1 MYWLSPFLSMHASVQ
16 VHSNVLMPG
25 LALHLALGL
34 AYHMP
39 LSVHSMSPFAISW
52 LSIWRR
58 TIMCLLSQYQYWNS
72 KQSAVEFIFHISSD
86 CLTFWLTCDL
96 RSVSSAYVHRCMTR
110 RVHPFL
116 FLHVGV
122 VLLPNICERFHGH
135 GSRFIWILQ
144 PQYSLL
150 TVCFA
155 LGSSALSFLIVWQHH
170 WLPSIVREWLAYCWL
185 HNLALPML
193 LVVLW
198 HKSFLYFVLL
208 TSQVFCDLP
217 RLGQDF

>member
-1 MYWLSPFLSMHASVQ
+1 MYIHFLGTLRNRLFLRSKQYKVKSLKFAIIHCDTCIDCHPFWACMHLFKFIQ
-16 VHSNVLMPG
+16 MCWQLLMSG
-25 LALHLALGL
+25 LAFHLALGL
-34 AYHMP
+34 AYHMI
-39 LSVHSMSPFAISW
+39 LSVPSMSPFAISW

-122 VLLPNICERFHGH
+122 VLFPNICERFHGH

-144 PQYSLL
+144 PRYSSAHSLL
-150 TVCFA
+150 C
-155 LGSSALSFLIVWQHH
+155 I
-170 WLPSIVREWLAYCWL
+170 
-185 HNLALPML
+185 
-193 LVVLW
+193 
-198 HKSFLYFVLL
+198 
-208 TSQVFCDLP
+208 
-217 RLGQDF
+217 

>member
-1 MYWLSPFLSMHASVQ
+1 MS
-16 VHSNVLMPG
+16 G
-25 LALHLALGL
+25 LAFHLALGL
-34 AYHMP
+34 AYHMI
-39 LSVHSMSPFAISW
+39 LSVPSMSTFAISW

-58 TIMCLLSQYQYWNS
+58 TISCVSCLSISTGTQSNQLLSLS
-72 KQSAVEFIFHISSD
+72 FIYLLIVLPSD
-86 CLTFWLTCDL
+86 WRVNF
-96 RSVSSAYVHRCMTR
+96 SVSSAYVHRCMTR

-208 TSQVFCDLP
+208 TSQVFCDLL